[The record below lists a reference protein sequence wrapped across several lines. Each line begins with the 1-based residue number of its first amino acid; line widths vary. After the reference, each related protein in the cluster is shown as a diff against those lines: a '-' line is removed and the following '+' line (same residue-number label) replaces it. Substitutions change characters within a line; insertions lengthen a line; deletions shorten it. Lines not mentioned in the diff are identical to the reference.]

1 MTLTPKALALGLA
14 LAVNAAALATV
25 NVAMLDGAARERVA
39 QQAVERV
46 VIFGDRPA
54 ETLAAKNCPGHQTL

>member
-1 MTLTPKALALGLA
+1 MTPKVLALGIA

-39 QQAVERV
+39 LQEVERV

-54 ETLAAKNCPGHQTL
+54 EALAAKNCPGHQTL

>member
-1 MTLTPKALALGLA
+1 MTPKVLALGIA

-25 NVAMLDGAARERVA
+25 DLAMLDGAARERVA
-39 QQAVERV
+39 QQEVERV

-54 ETLAAKNCPGHQTL
+54 EALAAKNCPGHQTL

>member
-1 MTLTPKALALGLA
+1 MTRKVLALGIA

-25 NVAMLDGAARERVA
+25 DVAMLDGAARERVA
-39 QQAVERV
+39 QQEVERV

-54 ETLAAKNCPGHQTL
+54 EAFAAKNCPGHQTL

>member
-1 MTLTPKALALGLA
+1 MTRKVLALGIA

-25 NVAMLDGAARERVA
+25 DLAMLDGAARERVA
-39 QQAVERV
+39 QQEVERV

-54 ETLAAKNCPGHQTL
+54 EALAAKNCPGHQTL

>member
-1 MTLTPKALALGLA
+1 MTPKVLALGIA

-25 NVAMLDGAARERVA
+25 NIAMRDGAAREQVA
-39 QQAVERV
+39 QQEVERI

-54 ETLAAKNCPGHQTL
+54 EALAAKNCPGHQTL

>member
-1 MTLTPKALALGLA
+1 MTPKILALGVA
-14 LAVNAAALATV
+14 LAINAAALATV

-39 QQAVERV
+39 QQEVERV

-54 ETLAAKNCPGHQTL
+54 QAFAAKNCPGHQTL